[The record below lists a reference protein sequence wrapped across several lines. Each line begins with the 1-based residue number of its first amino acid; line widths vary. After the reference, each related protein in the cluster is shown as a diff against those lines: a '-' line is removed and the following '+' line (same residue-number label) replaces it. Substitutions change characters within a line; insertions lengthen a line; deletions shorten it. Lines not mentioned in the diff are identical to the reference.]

1 MPIFSLLRNAL
12 LVGAGLTIAVSAQAA
27 PTVHIYNWSDYIGP
41 TTLAD
46 FQKATGIKPVYDVFD
61 SNETLEGKLLAGR
74 TGYDV
79 VVPSNH
85 FLGKQIKAGAFQKL
99 DKSKLTNYANLDPV
113 LLKRLEQNDPGNQY
127 AVPYLW
133 GTNGIGYNVDKIKAV
148 LGVDKIDSWSVLFEP
163 ENIKKLHSCG
173 VAFLDS
179 ADEMMPTV
187 LNYMGLNANSTN
199 PEDYKKAEA
208 KLLAVRPYVTYFHSS
223 KYISDLA
230 NGDICIAIGFSG
242 DMFQA
247 RSRAAEAGK
256 GVNVAYVIPK
266 EGGALWFDMLAIP
279 KDSSNVKEAHA
290 FINYLLK
297 PEVIAQVSDSV
308 GYANPNPGS
317 DKLMEQSIRTDEA
330 VYPPQAVLDKTYVSV
345 ELPPNIQRLMTRS
358 WTKVKSGK

>member
-1 MPIFSLLRNAL
+1 LPIFSLLRNAM
-12 LVGAGLTIAVSAQAA
+12 LVGAGLTLAVSVQAA
-27 PTVHIYNWSDYIGP
+27 GTVHIYNWSDYIGP

-46 FQKATGIKPVYDVFD
+46 FQKETGIKPVYDVFD

-99 DKSKLTNYANLDPV
+99 DKSKLPNYANLDPV
-113 LLKRLEQNDPGNQY
+113 LLKRLEQNDPGNLY

-148 LGVDKIDSWSVLFEP
+148 LGVDKIDSWSAVFEP
-163 ENIKKLHSCG
+163 QNIKKLHACG

-223 KYISDLA
+223 KYIADLA

-247 RSRAAEAGK
+247 RNRAAEAKK
-256 GVNVAYVIPK
+256 GVNIAYTIPK

-279 KDSSNVKEAHA
+279 KDSANVKEAHA

-317 DKLMEQSIRTDEA
+317 DKLMDQSIRTDES

>member
-1 MPIFSLLRNAL
+1 LPIFSLLRNAL
-12 LVGAGLTIAVSAQAA
+12 LVGAGLTIAISVQAA
-27 PTVHIYNWSDYIGP
+27 GTVHIYNWSDYIGE

-46 FQKATGIKPVYDVFD
+46 FQKETGIKPVYDVFD

-99 DKSKLTNYANLDPV
+99 DKSKLPNYSNLDPV

-133 GTNGIGYNVDKIKAV
+133 GTNGIGYNVDKVKAV
-148 LGVDKIDSWSVLFEP
+148 LGVDKIDSWDVVFEP
-163 ENIKKLHSCG
+163 QNIKKLQSCG

-187 LNYMGLNANSTN
+187 LNYMGLDANSTN

-223 KYISDLA
+223 KYIADLA
-230 NGDICIAIGFSG
+230 NGDICVAIGFSG

-247 RSRAAEAGK
+247 RNRAAEAKK
-256 GVNVAYVIPK
+256 GVNIAYSIPK

-297 PEVIAQVSDSV
+297 PEVIAQVSDYV

-317 DKLMEQSIRTDEA
+317 DKLMEQSIRTDES
-330 VYPPQAVLDKTYVSV
+330 VYPPQAVLDKTYVSI